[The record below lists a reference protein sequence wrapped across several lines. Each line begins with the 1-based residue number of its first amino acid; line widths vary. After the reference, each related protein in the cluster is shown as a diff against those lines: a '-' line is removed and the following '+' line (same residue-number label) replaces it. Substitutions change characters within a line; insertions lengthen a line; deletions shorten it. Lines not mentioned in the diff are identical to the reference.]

1 MLHILNYMHRE
12 CLILQLYISL
22 PFLSQKAPNF
32 IFIFLFTLYFPT
44 NQTADYTPT
53 NIQFTTNPNNSL
65 NIKSIDTN
73 IAFHSL
79 KPTHQI

>member
-1 MLHILNYMHRE
+1 MLHILNYIHRE

-22 PFLSQKAPNF
+22 PFLSQKDPKF
-32 IFIFLFTLYFPT
+32 IVIFLFTLYFPT

-65 NIKSIDTN
+65 NIKPIDTN